1 MNYVYQMITT
11 AASDGLGFAKI
22 LVGSEFEIFLDSSWI
37 RVSSQKVSGW
47 VSGTRHITI

>member
-22 LVGSEFEIFLDSSWI
+22 LVGLDFDIFFFGFKLG
-37 RVSSQKVSGW
+37 SG
-47 VSGTRHITI
+47 